1 MGYVESTCPMSPGT
15 RTYRS
20 SSSEATPS
28 PVTEPLRRYGLASEL
43 GDLPDSVPAVLGL
56 RRAEA
61 AAPFLIGSDFSLT
74 FGEADA
80 RSAELA
86 GRLLASGIGKG
97 TRVGLLFPNGPDWA
111 VTWLAIT
118 RIGALSV
125 PLSTFAPGGELA
137 RTLRHT
143 DVHTALIATRFGAE
157 HLPSRLESA
166 LPGLTSSDT
175 ALELE
180 GAPFLRWVYVQSEAS
195 PPPWSRALPEGLP
208 PQVVTWAESEVSPAD
223 VLAIINTSGATAA
236 PKSVVHTHGSLVR
249 HAALLAQRRGLTA
262 DDRIYSPMPFFWVGG
277 LTMVLL
283 ASLASGAAAVV
294 QERFEPGEAL
304 DLIERERVTQVSC
317 WPNASRQL
325 ADHPTFARR
334 DLQAVRGGTLVEAL
348 PPEHRPPNPDRAPM
362 PLGMTETGGPHTGPD
377 DAYAVLPEPLR
388 GTFGRSLPGMEHVVV
403 DVESGV
409 ELSPGEKGELL
420 LRGTFLMDGFYKRER
435 HDTFTPDGWYAT
447 GDLGWFGPD
456 GQLRFTGR
464 RTAMIKTGG
473 SNVSPAEVEMA
484 LVQIPSVREAFVF
497 GIPAGDRGEDV
508 AAVVVPESPGGIE
521 PSGLTTVL
529 RETLSNYKVPRHI
542 RIVQEAS
549 LPKLPTGKVDLTS
562 LRDLFRG
569 E

>member
-1 MGYVESTCPMSPGT
+1 M
-15 RTYRS
+15 
-20 SSSEATPS
+20 
-28 PVTEPLRRYGLASEL
+28 TEPLRRYGLASEL
-43 GDLPDSVPAVLGL
+43 GGLPDCVPALL
-56 RRAEA
+56 RLRAGDA
-61 AAPFLIGSDFSLT
+61 SAPFLIGPDLRLSFK
-74 FGEADA
+74 EADS
-80 RSAELA
+80 RSSELA

-111 VTWLAIT
+111 VAWLAIT

-137 RTLRHT
+137 RTMRHT
-143 DVHTALIATRFGAE
+143 DVQAVLMAARFGAD

-166 LPGLTSSDT
+166 LPGLTTSSDT
-175 ALELE
+175 LELE
-180 GAPFLRWVYVQSEAS
+180 GTPYLRWVHVQGDG
-195 PPPWSRALPEGLP
+195 PPAWSRALPDSLP
-208 PQVVTWAESEVSPAD
+208 AGVVVSAESEVRPAD
-223 VLAIINTSGATAA
+223 ALAIINTSGATAA

-249 HAALLAQRRGLTA
+249 HAALLAERRGLTA

-325 ADHPTFARR
+325 AEHPTFAQR
-334 DLQAVRGGTLVEAL
+334 DLRSVRGGTLVEAL
-348 PPEHRPPNPDRAPM
+348 PPEYQPPTPDRAPM
-362 PLGMTETGGPHTGPD
+362 PLGMTETGGPHTGAD
-377 DAYAVLPEPLR
+377 DAYAAYAVLPELLR

-409 ELSPGEKGELL
+409 ELAPGEKGELL
-420 LRGTFLMDGFYKRER
+420 LRGAFLMDGFYKWER
-435 HDTFTPDGWYAT
+435 HETFTPDGWYAT

-456 GQLRFTGR
+456 GHLRFTGR

-473 SNVSPAEVEMA
+473 SNVSPAEVEMV
-484 LVQIPSVREAFVF
+484 LVQVPAVRDAFVF
-497 GIPAGDRGEDV
+497 GIPAGERGEDV
-508 AAVVVPESPGGIE
+508 AAVVVPDSPGGVE
-521 PSGLTTVL
+521 TGALTTAL
-529 RETLSNYKVPRHI
+529 RETLSSYKVPRHI
-542 RIVQEAS
+542 RIVEEAK

-562 LRDLFRG
+562 LRELFHT

>member
-1 MGYVESTCPMSPGT
+1 
-15 RTYRS
+15 
-20 SSSEATPS
+20 
-28 PVTEPLRRYGLASEL
+28 VTEPLRRYGLANEL
-43 GDLPDSVPAVLGL
+43 GGLPDCVPTVLRL
-56 RRAEA
+56 RAGDA
-61 AAPFLIGSDFSLT
+61 SAPFLIGPDFRLS
-74 FGEADA
+74 FEEADA

-137 RTLRHT
+137 RALRHT
-143 DVHTALIATRFGAE
+143 DVHAILMAAQFGAE

-166 LPGLTSSDT
+166 LPGLATSKDT
-175 ALELE
+175 LELE
-180 GAPFLRWVYVQSEAS
+180 STPYLRWVHVQGDGSR
-195 PPPWSRALPEGLP
+195 PWSRDLPEGLP
-208 PQVVTWAESEVSPAD
+208 TGVVVSAESEVSPAD
-223 VLAIINTSGATAA
+223 ALAIINTSGATAA

-249 HAALLAQRRGLTA
+249 HAALLAERRGLTA

-325 ADHPTFARR
+325 AEHPTFAKR
-334 DLQAVRGGTLVEAL
+334 DLHSVRGGTLVEAL
-348 PPEHRPPNPDRAPM
+348 PPEYQPPTPDRAPM
-362 PLGMTETGGPHTGPD
+362 PLGMTETGGPHTGAD

-409 ELSPGEKGELL
+409 ELAAGEKGELL
-420 LRGTFLMDGFYKRER
+420 LRGTFLMNGFYKREH

-456 GQLRFTGR
+456 GHLRFTGR

-484 LVQIPSVREAFVF
+484 LVQMPTVREAFVF
-497 GIPAGDRGEDV
+497 GIPAGERGEDV
-508 AAVVVPESPGGIE
+508 AAVVVPDSPDGVE
-521 PSGLTTVL
+521 PSALTTAL
-529 RETLSNYKVPRHI
+529 RETLSSYKVPRHI
-542 RIVQEAS
+542 RIVEEAM

-562 LRDLFRG
+562 LRNLFPAK
-569 E
+569 

>member
-1 MGYVESTCPMSPGT
+1 M
-15 RTYRS
+15 
-20 SSSEATPS
+20 
-28 PVTEPLRRYGLASEL
+28 TEPLRRYGLASEL

-143 DVHTALIATRFGAE
+143 DVHAALIATRFGAE

-180 GAPFLRWVYVQSEAS
+180 GAPFLRWVYVQSEVS
-195 PPPWSRALPEGLP
+195 PPQWSRALPEGLP
-208 PQVVTWAESEVSPAD
+208 PRVVTWAESEVSPAD

-249 HAALLAQRRGLTA
+249 HAALLAQRRGLTG